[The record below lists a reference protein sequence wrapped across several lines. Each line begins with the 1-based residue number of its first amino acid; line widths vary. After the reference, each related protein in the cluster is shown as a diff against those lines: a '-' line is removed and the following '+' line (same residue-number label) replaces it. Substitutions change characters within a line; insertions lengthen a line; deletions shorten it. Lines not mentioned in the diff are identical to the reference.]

1 MKFEKLEIKIRHSL
15 GARIL
20 VILRENN
27 FLPQIWEGPELF
39 IKNLWLTWAQC
50 FTLHFLSLANIS
62 NVVLEKEPK
71 MIKMKV
77 LFKSTLPYLY
87 PFICTPNPP
96 GTYPKMICW
105 PSLHTFLYK
114 RLIFWV
120 NNKGFFELCH
130 IMKHMSNHQPIL
142 KHCNYLKITISKLL
156 HSTLN
161 TR

>member
-1 MKFEKLEIKIRHSL
+1 MKFEKLEIKIRHSW

-71 MIKMKV
+71 MIKLKV

-87 PFICTPNPP
+87 PFICTPNPQV
-96 GTYPKMICW
+96 
-105 PSLHTFLYK
+105 HTLRWYVDLVCILFSIK
-114 RLIFWV
+114 DW
-120 NNKGFFELCH
+120 FFEW
-130 IMKHMSNHQPIL
+130 
-142 KHCNYLKITISKLL
+142 TISVSSSCVTSWKAC
-156 HSTLN
+156 
-161 TR
+161 